1 MPRPSEP
8 PSPGLGLS
16 PGRRRLLI
24 APLAA
29 CAASA
34 GLVVPAAGILPG
46 VARANVT
53 SGIEIE
59 SLRLLLLDGALSL
72 EFIAGI
78 QLPATVESA
87 LQKGVPVH
95 FVAQADVLRYRWYWR
110 DLRVARLERSWRLAF
125 QPLTSV
131 WRVGTGGLNQSY
143 PTLRQA
149 LSAISRM
156 PSWRLVDLDQIDT
169 GVAHRVEFSF
179 RLDVTQLPG
188 PMQIGLTGQGDW
200 QLGIRHTLRLE

>member
-1 MPRPSEP
+1 MSRPSEP
-8 PSPGLGLS
+8 PSPGLGPS

-24 APLAA
+24 TPFAA
-29 CAASA
+29 CASTAA
-34 GLVVPAAGILPG
+34 RLLPVAMFAPAAS
-46 VARANVT
+46 RANAA
-53 SGIEIE
+53 GIEIE
-59 SLRLLLLDGALSL
+59 SLRLHLLDGALSL

-78 QLPATVESA
+78 QLPEAVETA

-95 FVAQADVLRYRWYWR
+95 FIAQADVLRYRWYWR
-110 DLRVARLERSWRLAF
+110 DLRIARLERSWRLAF

-131 WRVGTGGLNQSY
+131 WRVGTGGLNQSFSS
-143 PTLRQA
+143 LAQA
-149 LSAISRM
+149 LAAISRM
-156 PSWRLVDLDQIDT
+156 PSWRLVDLDQIES
-169 GVAHRVEFSF
+169 GVPHRVEFAF

>member
-8 PSPGLGLS
+8 PSPGLGPS

-24 APLAA
+24 APIAA
-29 CAASA
+29 CAASTCLVMA
-34 GLVVPAAGILPG
+34 GGAVVPAT
-46 VARANVT
+46 ARANT
-53 SGIEIE
+53 AGIEIE
-59 SLRLLLLDGALSL
+59 SLRLHLQDGALSL

-143 PTLRQA
+143 SSLRQA
-149 LSAISRM
+149 LAAISRM
-156 PSWRLVDLDQIDT
+156 PSWRLVDLDQIEPD
-169 GVAHRVEFSF
+169 VAHRVEFAF

>member
-16 PGRRRLLI
+16 PGRRRLLTSPLI
-24 APLAA
+24 AW
-29 CAASA
+29 AASTSRLLPA
-34 GLVVPAAGILPG
+34 LALVPAA
-46 VARANVT
+46 ARANAP
-53 SGIEIE
+53 GIEVE
-59 SLRLLLLDGALSL
+59 SLRLHLLDGALSL

-78 QLPATVESA
+78 QLPAAVETA

-95 FVAQADVLRYRWYWR
+95 FIAQADVLRYRWYWR
-110 DLRVARLERSWRLAF
+110 DLRIARLERSWRLAF

-131 WRVGTGGLNQSY
+131 WRVGTGGLIQSY
-143 PTLRQA
+143 TSLPQA
-149 LSAISRM
+149 LAAISRM
-156 PSWRLVDLDQIDT
+156 PSWRLVELDQIEP

-200 QLGIRHTLRLE
+200 QLGTRHTLRLE

>member
-1 MPRPSEP
+1 
-8 PSPGLGLS
+8 
-16 PGRRRLLI
+16 LI
-24 APLAA
+24 APVAA

-34 GLVVPAAGILPG
+34 GLVLPATGIVPGA
-46 VARANVT
+46 ARANAA
-53 SGIEIE
+53 SSIEIE
-59 SLRLLLLDGALSL
+59 SLRLHLLDGALSL

-78 QLPATVESA
+78 QLPAAVESA

-110 DLRVARLERSWRLAF
+110 DQRVARLERSWRLAF

-143 PTLRQA
+143 PSLKQA
-149 LSAISRM
+149 LAAISRM
-156 PSWRLVDLDQIDT
+156 PSWRLVDLDQIETD
-169 GVAHRVEFSF
+169 VAHRVEFSF

-188 PMQIGLTGQGDW
+188 PMQIGLIGQGDW

>member
-8 PSPGLGLS
+8 PSPGLGPS

-24 APLAA
+24 SPIAA
-29 CAASA
+29 CAASTGLVMAA
-34 GLVVPAAGILPG
+34 GAVVPAT
-46 VARANVT
+46 ARANT
-53 SGIEIE
+53 ASIEIE
-59 SLRLLLLDGALSL
+59 SLRLLLQDGALSL
-72 EFIAGI
+72 EFLAGI

-143 PTLRQA
+143 PSLRQA
-149 LSAISRM
+149 LAAISRM
-156 PSWRLVDLDQIDT
+156 PSWRLVDLDQIEPD
-169 GVAHRVEFSF
+169 VAHRVEFSF